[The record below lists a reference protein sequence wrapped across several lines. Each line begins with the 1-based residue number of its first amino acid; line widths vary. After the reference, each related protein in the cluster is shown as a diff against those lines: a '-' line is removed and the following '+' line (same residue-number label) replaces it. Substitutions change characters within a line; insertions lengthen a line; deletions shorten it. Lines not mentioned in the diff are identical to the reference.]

1 MDGGRGPDYQS
12 VHRGMAMNVTVISHS
27 WTGNYAFISISG
39 GASGPNPKLAGELQ
53 KRCSK

>member
-1 MDGGRGPDYQS
+1 MDGGRGPGYQS